1 MALWGRGM
9 DIGTFIRRWR
19 DREGGAERA
28 NATMYLLELTQ
39 ALDLPPPDPAGA
51 DTAHNDYVF
60 ERAVRSP
67 FQEAGSP
74 NRIDLYKRGCF
85 LLEAKQS
92 RWAPRQDGAWRAP
105 PDRRWDAMMRS
116 ARAQA
121 YGYVALLPA
130 DHPAPPFLI
139 VCDVARQFEIWA
151 DFSGTGRGYRPFPDR
166 DRFRI
171 AHEALME
178 PDVQNRL
185 RAIWTAPQRLAPTLS
200 LHQVG
205 SDGGIY
211 PVRPRPFAAPAS
223 LRVLSP
229 GPRLRF
235 TPVDPAGLDAL
246 PQHSGDQPL
255 AVQAA
260 LVRAGA
266 PMATRDLASRFRGR
280 RREAR
285 IERALTSLH
294 RYGHVSRL
302 PDGRWIAAQA
312 LSQSP

>member
-1 MALWGRGM
+1 M
-9 DIGTFIRRWR
+9 DIETFIRRWR

-39 ALDLPPPDPAGA
+39 ALGLPPPDPAGA

-67 FQEAGSP
+67 FREAGPP

-85 LLEAKQS
+85 VLEAKQS
-92 RWAPRQDGAWRAP
+92 RWAQRRDGAWRAP
-105 PDRRWDAMMRS
+105 PDGRWDAMMRS
-116 ARAQA
+116 ARDQA

-139 VCDVARQFEIWA
+139 VCDVARQFEIWS
-151 DFSGTGRGYRPFPDR
+151 DFSGTGRGYAPFPDR
-166 DRFRI
+166 TGFRI
-171 AHEALME
+171 THEALIE
-178 PDVQNRL
+178 PDIQNRL
-185 RAIWTAPQRLAPTLS
+185 RAIWTAPRRLAPTLS
-200 LHQVG
+200 LHHVEP
-205 SDGGIY
+205 DGGLK
-211 PVRPRPFAAPAS
+211 PVRTRRFATAS
-223 LRVLSP
+223 LTGL
-229 GPRLRF
+229 RLRF
-235 TPVDPAGLDAL
+235 IPVDPTSLASL

-266 PMATRDLASRFRGR
+266 PLATRDLASRFRGR

-285 IERALTSLH
+285 IERALSSLH

-312 LSQSP
+312 LLQSP

>member
-1 MALWGRGM
+1 M
-9 DIGTFIRRWR
+9 DIETFIRRWR

-28 NATMYLLELTQ
+28 NATMYLLELTR

-67 FQEAGSP
+67 FREAGPP

-85 LLEAKQS
+85 VLEAKQS

-105 PDRRWDAMMRS
+105 PNGRWDAMMRR
-116 ARAQA
+116 ARTQA
-121 YGYVALLPA
+121 HGYVALLPA

-151 DFSGTGRGYRPFPDR
+151 DFSGTGRGYAPFPDR
-166 DRFRI
+166 AGFRI
-171 AHEALME
+171 AHDALAE
-178 PDVQNRL
+178 PEVQNRL
-185 RAIWTAPQRLAPTLS
+185 RAIWTAPQRLAPALTLHH
-200 LHQVG
+200 LGV
-205 SDGGIY
+205 DGGLR
-211 PVRPRPFAAPAS
+211 PVRSHPIAALP
-223 LRVLSP
+223 SP
-229 GPRLRF
+229 LLEPSGARLRF
-235 TPVDPAGLDAL
+235 VPIDPPAPDAV
-246 PQHSGDQPL
+246 PQRHGDQPL

-266 PMATRDLASRFRGR
+266 PLATRDLACRFRGR

-285 IERALTSLH
+285 VERALTSLH

-312 LSQSP
+312 LSPSP

>member
-1 MALWGRGM
+1 M
-9 DIGTFIRRWR
+9 DIETFIRRWR

-67 FQEAGSP
+67 FCDAGPP

-85 LLEAKQS
+85 VLEAKQS

-105 PDRRWDAMMRS
+105 PDGRWDAMMRR

-121 YGYVALLPA
+121 HGYVALLPA

-151 DFSGTGRGYRPFPDR
+151 DFSGTGRGYTPFPDR
-166 DRFRI
+166 TGFRI
-171 AHEALME
+171 AHEALIE
-178 PDVQNRL
+178 AEVQNRL
-185 RAIWTAPQRLAPTLS
+185 RAIWTAPQRLAPILS
-200 LHQVG
+200 LHQIG
-205 SDGGIY
+205 SDGGLY
-211 PVRPRPFAAPAS
+211 PVRPRPFAAASS
-223 LRVLSP
+223 LRALPP

-235 TPVDPAGLDAL
+235 TPVDPPGPDAL

-266 PMATRDLASRFRGR
+266 PLATHDLARRFHGR

-302 PDGRWIAAQA
+302 PDGRWIAAQS